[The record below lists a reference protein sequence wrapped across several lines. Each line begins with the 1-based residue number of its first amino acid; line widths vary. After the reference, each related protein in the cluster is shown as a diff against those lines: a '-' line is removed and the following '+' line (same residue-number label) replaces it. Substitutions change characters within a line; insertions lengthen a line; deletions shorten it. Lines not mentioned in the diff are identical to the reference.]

1 MGTLNDMIEEGSSL
15 TFKSN
20 IYIIFFPGSDIFLGK
35 LRYTRFFFYVFFSFN
50 F

>member
-1 MGTLNDMIEEGSSL
+1 MGTLNDMIEEGSS
-15 TFKSN
+15 
-20 IYIIFFPGSDIFLGK
+20 GSDIFLGK